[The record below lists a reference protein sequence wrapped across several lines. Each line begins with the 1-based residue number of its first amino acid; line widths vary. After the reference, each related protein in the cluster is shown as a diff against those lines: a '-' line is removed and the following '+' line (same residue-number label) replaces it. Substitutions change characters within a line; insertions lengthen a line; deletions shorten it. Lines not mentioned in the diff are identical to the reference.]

1 MRRCKLAL
9 CMLLCLALTGPAQA
23 EGRDFIKWVDFD
35 LSCEAMSAALEID
48 QCSHEQEQPLSW
60 IDILALAATRQGSGR
75 FGSKAVHAAADE
87 LRQDDPPS
95 VFLGSQY
102 RYFQYWQQAYG
113 AVLGGLA
120 GSYAVQVDGQ
130 WRPSYGL
137 KAFSPVAAGY
147 WYAHYDDFGQRR
159 SYGYSRPHLGNDL
172 LGSLGSPICAVEGGV
187 VEALGWNQ
195 YGGWRVGIRSHDGLR
210 YWYYAHLRKGHPY
223 AEGLREGDE
232 VQAGQVIGYMGRT
245 GYSTIEDANNIEVVH
260 LHFGLQLIFDESQK
274 DGSGEIWV
282 DVYQLVRLLERHRCT
297 VSLHNGEAARLYP
310 YQDLDRRP
318 LETN

>member
-1 MRRCKLAL
+1 M
-9 CMLLCLALTGPAQA
+9 
-23 EGRDFIKWVDFD
+23 
-35 LSCEAMSAALEID
+35 
-48 QCSHEQEQPLSW
+48 
-60 IDILALAATRQGSGR
+60 
-75 FGSKAVHAAADE
+75 
-87 LRQDDPPS
+87 
-95 VFLGSQY
+95 
-102 RYFQYWQQAYG
+102 
-113 AVLGGLA
+113 
-120 GSYAVQVDGQ
+120 DGQ

-245 GYSTIEDANNIEVVH
+245 GYSTAEDTNNIEVVH

>member
-1 MRRCKLAL
+1 M
-9 CMLLCLALTGPAQA
+9 
-23 EGRDFIKWVDFD
+23 
-35 LSCEAMSAALEID
+35 
-48 QCSHEQEQPLSW
+48 
-60 IDILALAATRQGSGR
+60 
-75 FGSKAVHAAADE
+75 
-87 LRQDDPPS
+87 
-95 VFLGSQY
+95 
-102 RYFQYWQQAYG
+102 
-113 AVLGGLA
+113 
-120 GSYAVQVDGQ
+120 
-130 WRPSYGL
+130 
-137 KAFSPVAAGY
+137 
-147 WYAHYDDFGQRR
+147 
-159 SYGYSRPHLGNDL
+159 
-172 LGSLGSPICAVEGGV
+172 

-245 GYSTIEDANNIEVVH
+245 GYSTVEDANNIEVVH

-274 DGSGEIWV
+274 DGSSEIWV